1 VELPPRSSPT
11 VSGGNVSRLDRTRAR
26 GDCGSV
32 VGCRDTAWQG
42 RVSAGYSK
50 RRALAREQRVQLC
63 RRTCPR
69 RRRWFDVGRFLVAN
83 APRIPGTPRTLPSCH
98 SRDSGHLLKASKP
111 PNCHAGHCP
120 LQSQCP
126 NSPPLQFRSTQ
137 YPALQFRTT
146 PVPQHPS
153 KPNPNSPFPR
163 VPCTFRGRDRT
174 LRGQSYG
181 DRFSGHSDG
190 RVKISDRGTAEVP
203 LTTQS

>member
-1 VELPPRSSPT
+1 MESGSTPSVPVELPPRISPT

-42 RVSAGYSK
+42 RVSARYSK

-83 APRIPGTPRTLPSCH
+83 APRIPSTPRTQPSCH

-111 PNCHAGHCP
+111 PNLPRRALP
-120 LQSQCP
+120 PAIPVPQFPATPISQYP
-126 NSPPLQFRSTQ
+126 TFQFFSS
-137 YPALQFRTT
+137 PALQFRTT

-153 KPNPNSPFPR
+153 KPAPQFPISARPLYISRAGPYIARTVLWRSIFRPFR
-163 VPCTFRGRDRT
+163 RT
-174 LRGQSYG
+174 G
-181 DRFSGHSDG
+181 
-190 RVKISDRGTAEVP
+190 
-203 LTTQS
+203 

>member
-1 VELPPRSSPT
+1 VESGSTPSVPVELPPRSSPT

-50 RRALAREQRVQLC
+50 RRALAREQRVQFC

-111 PNCHAGHCP
+111 PNLPRRA
-120 LQSQCP
+120 L
-126 NSPPLQFRSTQ
+126 PP
-137 YPALQFRTT
+137 AI
-146 PVPQHPS
+146 PVPQFPATPISQYPVPS
-153 KPNPNSPFPR
+153 TPIPHYTSTPAPQQTKPQFPISARPLYISRAGPYIAQTVLWRSIFRPFR
-163 VPCTFRGRDRT
+163 RT
-174 LRGQSYG
+174 G
-181 DRFSGHSDG
+181 
-190 RVKISDRGTAEVP
+190 
-203 LTTQS
+203 